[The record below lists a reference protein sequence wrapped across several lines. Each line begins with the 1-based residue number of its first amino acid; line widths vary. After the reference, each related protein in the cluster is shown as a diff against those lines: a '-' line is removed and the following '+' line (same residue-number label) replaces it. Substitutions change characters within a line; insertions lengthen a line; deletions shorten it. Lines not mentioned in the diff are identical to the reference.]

1 MQSAIFLAN
10 TTATVWLTGDG
21 YRFAG
26 LPWRTYEPTQ
36 ATTAHRHAVGL
47 VRAATRRW
55 TVSGGSANATSARVL
70 AGRPMHLPDGSRRIH
85 RRHRPVWRTAIEVE
99 ISRKTEARVAGI
111 LRQLLVVYDDVVYHA
126 VPDAGA
132 VVERATLG
140 VDGGVGRVEVRPY
153 PPEEL
158 ATIA

>member
-1 MQSAIFLAN
+1 M
-10 TTATVWLTGDG
+10 WLTAAG
-21 YRFAG
+21 YAVAD
-26 LPWRTYEPTQ
+26 LPWRTYEPTR
-36 ATTAHRHAVGL
+36 ATAAHRHAVGL
-47 VRAATRRW
+47 VRADAEAIDGVRW
-55 TVSGGSANATSARVL
+55 ICERDLREGL
-70 AGRPMHLPDGSRRIH
+70 AGRPMHLPDGSVEFADGTGRM
-85 RRHRPVWRTAIEVE
+85 WRTAVEVE

-111 LRQLLVVYDDVVYHA
+111 LRQLLVVYDNVVYHA